1 MAIIVSKR
9 HTTNPSTRLQLVFL
23 QVHSEGLLVTMHHFV
38 GASCNGREGNS
49 YGGAVRY
56 DPVGPSLVRNCTE
69 EIQNAISRHGPTRR
83 PVRPSMTIMGFKLQR
98 TIPRYRL
105 QSSYMVA
112 NQARR
117 GNNSLMPCRAMAA
130 EEHCGLN

>member
-1 MAIIVSKR
+1 MQGNSCVQEAHYQSFDQVI
-9 HTTNPSTRLQLVFL
+9 FL
-23 QVHSEGLLVTMHHFV
+23 QVHCEGLLVTKHHFV

-49 YGGAVRY
+49 YEGAVRY

-83 PVRPSMTIMGFKLQR
+83 PVRPSMTIMGFKLKR

-112 NQARR
+112 SQARCKM
-117 GNNSLMPCRAMAA
+117 GQCNQEKSKDTSTL
-130 EEHCGLN
+130 

>member
-1 MAIIVSKR
+1 MQGNRRVQEAHYQSFD
-9 HTTNPSTRLQLVFL
+9 QFVFL
-23 QVHSEGLLVTMHHFV
+23 QVHSEGLIVTMHHFV

-83 PVRPSMTIMGFKLQR
+83 PVRPSMTIMRFTLQR
-98 TIPRYRL
+98 RIPRYRL

-112 NQARR
+112 SQARR

-130 EEHCGLN
+130 EEHCGRN